1 MLIKIYLIMKKP
13 LLDRFN
19 LSKEKL
25 YFSVLF
31 FFLIIA
37 YFNLNSGYIES
48 SDSHRFS
55 RWADSL
61 IEFKFNVIDF
71 YKIEKSDHRPH
82 LFFFTVPV
90 LLISLCKVIFLNYW
104 QLAFLILNLVFIY
117 FSIIYFTK
125 SLLLIGVRPNLIFI
139 SLPLIVLSVDVLVWP
154 KYILSDS
161 SYAFLVF
168 LANYFIV
175 KSIYKDKF
183 LYKKISFII
192 FLLLASRPTSIPII
206 YAILFF
212 MMIYKLQIFSLHRN
226 ILLLIFFLFFSTP
239 VILGIF
245 YQLIDLNFNQIPKVD
260 FLTTMVKKGMI
271 IHDRP
276 ETWVD
281 IPDSFSD
288 IIYIYF
294 LRFVNFF
301 NPYAETFSIVHIL
314 LNVLQIFLIIL
325 SILIWFISGNII
337 KSYNKI
343 FLFVIILSF
352 SVAAFHSFTLI
363 DYDWRYRFPI
373 ILPLLTLFPL
383 SLEIYARKSLVK

>member
-1 MLIKIYLIMKKP
+1 MNKP
-13 LLDRFN
+13 LLNRFN
-19 LSKEKL
+19 FSKKNL

-37 YFNLNSGYIES
+37 YYNLNSGYIES

-61 IEFKFNVIDF
+61 IELKFNVFDF
-71 YKIEKSDHRPH
+71 YKIEKADHRPH

-104 QLAFLILNLVFIY
+104 QLAFVILNLVFIY
-117 FSIIYFTK
+117 FALIYFIK

-139 SLPLIVLSVDVLVWP
+139 SLPAIVLSVDILIWP

-183 LYKKISFII
+183 LYKEISLII

-212 MMIYKLQIFSLHRN
+212 IMIYKFQIFSVHKN
-226 ILLLIFFLFFSTP
+226 ILLFIIFLFFSTP
-239 VILGIF
+239 IILSVF
-245 YQLIDLNFNQIPKVD
+245 YQLIDFNLNHIPKVE
-260 FLTTMVKKGMI
+260 FLTSMVKKGMI

-281 IPDSFSD
+281 VPNSFLD
-288 IIYIYF
+288 ILYIYF
-294 LRFVNFF
+294 LRFISFF

-314 LNVLQIFLIIL
+314 LNVFQTFLIIL
-325 SILIWFISGNII
+325 SILIWFTFGNII
-337 KSYNKI
+337 KSFNKI

-363 DYDWRYRFPI
+363 DYDWRYRFPL

-383 SLEIYARKSLVK
+383 SLEMYARKTLVK

>member
-1 MLIKIYLIMKKP
+1 MKKL
-13 LLDRFN
+13 LLDRLNF
-19 LSKEKL
+19 SKENL

-37 YFNLNSGYIES
+37 YYNLNSGYIES
-48 SDSHRFS
+48 SDSYRFS

-61 IEFKFNVIDF
+61 IELKFNIIDF
-71 YKIEKSDHRPH
+71 YKIEKADHRPH

-104 QLAFLILNLVFIY
+104 QIAFAILNLVFIY
-117 FSIIYFTK
+117 LALIYFTK
-125 SLLLIGVRPNLIFI
+125 SLLLLGVRPNLIFI
-139 SLPLIVLSVDVLVWP
+139 SLPAIVLSVDILIWP

-168 LANYFIV
+168 LANYFII

-183 LYKKISFII
+183 LYKELSFII

-212 MMIYKLQIFSLHRN
+212 IMIYKLHIFSVHKN
-226 ILLLIFFLFFSTP
+226 ILLFIFFLFFSTP
-239 VILGIF
+239 IILGVF
-245 YQLIDLNFNQIPKVD
+245 YQLIDLNLNQIPKVD
-260 FLTTMVKKGMI
+260 FLTSMVKKGMI

-281 IPDSFSD
+281 VPDSFLD

-314 LNVLQIFLIIL
+314 LNVFQTFLIIL
-325 SILIWFISGNII
+325 SILIWSIFGNVI

-363 DYDWRYRFPI
+363 DYDWRYRFPL

-383 SLEIYARKSLVK
+383 SLEIYARKCLVK

>member
-1 MLIKIYLIMKKP
+1 MKKY

-19 LSKEKL
+19 FSKKNL
-25 YFSVLF
+25 YFLVLF

-37 YFNLNSGYIES
+37 YYNLSSGYIES
-48 SDSHRFS
+48 SDSHRFA
-55 RWADSL
+55 RWANSL
-61 IEFKFNVIDF
+61 IELKFNLMDF
-71 YKIEKSDHRPH
+71 YKIEKAEHRPH

-90 LLISLCKVIFLNYW
+90 LLISLCKVIFLNHW
-104 QLAFLILNLVFIY
+104 QLAFVILNLVFIY
-117 FSIIYFTK
+117 FSLIYFAK
-125 SLLLIGVRPNLIFI
+125 SLLLIGVRPILIFI
-139 SLPLIVLSVDVLVWP
+139 SLPVIVISVDILIWP

-175 KSIYKDKF
+175 KSIYKDKL
-183 LYKKISFII
+183 LYKEISFII

-206 YAILFF
+206 FSILFF
-212 MMIYKLQIFSLHRN
+212 ILIYKLQIFSVHKN
-226 ILLLIFFLFFSTP
+226 ILLFIFFLFFSTP
-239 VILGIF
+239 LILGIF
-245 YQLIDLNFNQIPKVD
+245 YQFIDSNFNQIPKVD
-260 FLTTMVKKGMI
+260 FLTRMVKIGMI

-281 IPDSFSD
+281 VPDSFLD
-288 IIYIYF
+288 ILYIYF

-301 NPYAETFSIVHIL
+301 NPYAENFSIVHII
-314 LNVLQIFLIIL
+314 LNIFHTFLIIL
-325 SILIWFISGNII
+325 SILIWFIFGNLI
-337 KSYNKI
+337 KSFNKI

-363 DYDWRYRFPI
+363 DYDWRYRFPL

-383 SLEIYARKSLVK
+383 SLEIYVRKSLIK